1 VISKK
6 PKKPWTLEL
15 GATASRSYIPLAGDG
30 DLKEDICAF
39 ARQGQGEVVLV
50 IVPRFVARL
59 TQMHE
64 MPLGTEV
71 WGDSSVGIPSEIVAE
86 RFRNI
91 FTGERFDAPERDG
104 KNRLILGQIFANF
117 PVAVLEGT

>member
-1 VISKK
+1 MISKK

-15 GATASRSYIPLAGDG
+15 GATASRSYIPLASDG

-39 ARQGQGEVVLV
+39 ARQGQGEVVLA

-64 MPLGTEV
+64 VPLGTEV

-91 FTGERFDAPERDG
+91 FTGERVDASERDG

-117 PVAVLEGT
+117 PVAVLEGI

>member
-1 VISKK
+1 M
-6 PKKPWTLEL
+6 
-15 GATASRSYIPLAGDG
+15 AGDG

-91 FTGERFDAPERDG
+91 FTGERVDAPERDG